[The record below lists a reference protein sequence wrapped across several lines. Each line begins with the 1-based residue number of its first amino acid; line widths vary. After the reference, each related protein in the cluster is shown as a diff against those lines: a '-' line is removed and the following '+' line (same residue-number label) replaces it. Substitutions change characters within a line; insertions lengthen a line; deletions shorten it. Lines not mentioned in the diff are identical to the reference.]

1 MDNKSSIQPENEKL
15 NPGTPNK
22 ESLDPSVE
30 NGKKAID
37 IQNKIEEKSE
47 EDKAKDADQWRNEG

>member
-1 MDNKSSIQPENEKL
+1 MDNKSSIQPDNEKL
-15 NPGTPNK
+15 TQSSQNND
-22 ESLDPSVE
+22 SVDPSVE